1 MKKISLLLL
10 SSLLLITSC
19 AQNNTEEEVVQEDK
33 QEEQTSI
40 VPSYQLS
47 DENYKMILPYEP
59 SQARGVITNQVGNR
73 LDIDEMEEGLRRH
86 SKEVFSPKDYLFQEG
101 QFLEKDLLYDWLSR
115 DLTKKQFD
123 EALEA
128 AIDKRKKD
136 KQPVSDQWL
145 ANTKEELRR
154 GLNPPIKDMTDE
166 MKTKEKKEL
175 QINSPKYVTHVL
187 EQNFLKKKED
197 KSVEVA
203 GMSIGIAMKSV
214 YRYQTETGGAY
225 YYRDIPKKEMLE
237 KGNEVAQTILE
248 RIRGMEGAK
257 NIPIMIAIYREE
269 DQSSPVPGNFVAKTV
284 VDAGKEKIGDW
295 ESIKE
300 ENILFPSD
308 EGKKKY
314 FDDHEIVTSFGNEI
328 ASYFPNYVGVI
339 GKGFYINEELQK
351 LTLEIPIEFYG
362 KGEVIGFTQFAYGL
376 VKEMFSDYY
385 DLEVKVTSSDR
396 MESVIYRKAG
406 SDKPTIH
413 FFH

>member
-1 MKKISLLLL
+1 
-10 SSLLLITSC
+10 
-19 AQNNTEEEVVQEDK
+19 
-33 QEEQTSI
+33 
-40 VPSYQLS
+40 
-47 DENYKMILPYEP
+47 
-59 SQARGVITNQVGNR
+59 GVITNQVGNR

-145 ANTKEELRR
+145 AYKKEELRR

-175 QINSPKYVTHVL
+175 QVNSPKYVTHVL

-237 KGNEVAQTILE
+237 KGNEVAQTI
-248 RIRGMEGAK
+248 
-257 NIPIMIAIYREE
+257 
-269 DQSSPVPGNFVAKTV
+269 
-284 VDAGKEKIGDW
+284 
-295 ESIKE
+295 
-300 ENILFPSD
+300 
-308 EGKKKY
+308 
-314 FDDHEIVTSFGNEI
+314 
-328 ASYFPNYVGVI
+328 
-339 GKGFYINEELQK
+339 
-351 LTLEIPIEFYG
+351 
-362 KGEVIGFTQFAYGL
+362 
-376 VKEMFSDYY
+376 
-385 DLEVKVTSSDR
+385 
-396 MESVIYRKAG
+396 
-406 SDKPTIH
+406 
-413 FFH
+413 

>member
-1 MKKISLLLL
+1 
-10 SSLLLITSC
+10 
-19 AQNNTEEEVVQEDK
+19 
-33 QEEQTSI
+33 
-40 VPSYQLS
+40 
-47 DENYKMILPYEP
+47 
-59 SQARGVITNQVGNR
+59 
-73 LDIDEMEEGLRRH
+73 
-86 SKEVFSPKDYLFQEG
+86 
-101 QFLEKDLLYDWLSR
+101 
-115 DLTKKQFD
+115 
-123 EALEA
+123 
-128 AIDKRKKD
+128 
-136 KQPVSDQWL
+136 
-145 ANTKEELRR
+145 
-154 GLNPPIKDMTDE
+154 
-166 MKTKEKKEL
+166 
-175 QINSPKYVTHVL
+175 
-187 EQNFLKKKED
+187 
-197 KSVEVA
+197 
-203 GMSIGIAMKSV
+203 MSIGIAMKSV